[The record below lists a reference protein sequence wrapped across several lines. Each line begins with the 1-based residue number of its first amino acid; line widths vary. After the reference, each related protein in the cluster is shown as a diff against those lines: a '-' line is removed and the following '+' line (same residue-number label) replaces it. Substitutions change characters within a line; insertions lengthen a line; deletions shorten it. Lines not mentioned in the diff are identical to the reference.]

1 MPSEASVAAS
11 RAPRS
16 TASAVRKQQARALV
30 SPTCTCTGPRLS
42 DSTGR
47 GYNSQ
52 ARVVPQRSLQREP
65 GSLEKLGDLALLMGT
80 GGMSASK
87 VLPRAALMWL
97 LQCAASGCWVASVL
111 VYGNFETG
119 DRLQL
124 AAALAWCLGNVL
136 AAADIFASDEPVA
149 ERTRTAQQDLGVAP

>member
-1 MPSEASVAAS
+1 
-11 RAPRS
+11 
-16 TASAVRKQQARALV
+16 
-30 SPTCTCTGPRLS
+30 
-42 DSTGR
+42 
-47 GYNSQ
+47 
-52 ARVVPQRSLQREP
+52 
-65 GSLEKLGDLALLMGT
+65 
-80 GGMSASK
+80 MSASK
-87 VLPRAALMWL
+87 VLPRAALMWLLQCAASGCWVASVLVYGNFEAGDRLQLAAALAWCLGNVLAAADIFASDGLGAPARDSVLPRAALTWL